1 MTNLLET
8 SIPIA
13 TCPWN
18 VEGGGL
24 TLSAPLTT
32 CGSFSRA
39 GGSATKLSRPLGRRV
54 SRSAEGSPCP
64 VDRLTCRFVSA
75 IAAGVVG
82 AVWASVRGGPSCA
95 SAGIGSGGRCER
107 WWRGSCCA
115 QAGAV
120 HGCGL
125 TRMEYYN
132 GAGPHIWV
140 TRGPF
145 TSDTSMARPGHNV
158 PIHR

>member
-1 MTNLLET
+1 M
-8 SIPIA
+8 
-13 TCPWN
+13 
-18 VEGGGL
+18 
-24 TLSAPLTT
+24 
-32 CGSFSRA
+32 
-39 GGSATKLSRPLGRRV
+39 

-64 VDRLTCRFVSA
+64 VDRLTCRFASA

-95 SAGIGSGGRCER
+95 SAGIGSGGRCEQ
-107 WWRGSCCA
+107 WGRGSCCA

-132 GAGPHIWV
+132 EAGPHIWV

-145 TSDTSMARPGHNV
+145 TSNTSMARPGHNV
-158 PIHR
+158 PIHRSSTPPPPDTLKYCPGDLALKYCNFAGPYLTQYLTKQGK